1 MSDGPG
7 LIDFS
12 SLDKLFLISGP
23 CVIESE
29 AHCLETAGQLK
40 EIGLELNIPL
50 IFKASFDKANRTSI
64 SSFRGPGLD
73 EGLEILQRVREEI
86 GLPVTSDVHETA
98 QVGEA
103 ARVLDLIQIPAFLS
117 RQTDLIACA
126 AATGRA
132 VNIKKGQFLAPWD
145 VRHALEKARG
155 AGAREVLIT
164 ERGASFGYN
173 NLVVDFK
180 SVPIL
185 RSLGAVVVF
194 DGTHSVQLPGGAGSS
209 SGGQAEFIPALVRA
223 ALAVGVHGLFLEVH
237 QNPEQALS
245 DGANALRLDGL
256 KAVLEVGLEIDRL
269 IRPTL
274 VAEKSHQNPG
284 VSEG

>member
-7 LIDFS
+7 SIDFS

-29 AHCLETAGQLK
+29 EHCLETAGQLK
-40 EIGLELNIPL
+40 EIGLELDIPI

-64 SSFRGPGLD
+64 SSFRGPGL
-73 EGLEILQRVREEI
+73 EKGLETLHRVKEAT
-86 GLPVTSDVHETA
+86 GLPVTTDVHETS
-98 QVGEA
+98 QVAEA
-103 ARVLDLIQIPAFLS
+103 ARVLDLIQVPAFLC
-117 RQTDLIACA
+117 RQTDLITSA
-126 AATGRA
+126 AATGRP

-145 VRHALEKARG
+145 ARHAIEKAR
-155 AGAREVLIT
+155 AVGARDVLIT

-180 SVPIL
+180 SIPIL
-185 RSLGAVVVF
+185 RGLGAVVVF

-209 SGGQAEFIPALVRA
+209 SGGQAEFISALVRA

-245 DGANALRLDGL
+245 DGTNALRLDSL
-256 KAVLEVGLEIDRL
+256 KRVLEVGLEIDRL
-269 IRPTL
+269 VRGRI
-274 VAEKSHQNPG
+274 EN
-284 VSEG
+284 

>member
-1 MSDGPG
+1 MSDGSG
-7 LIDFS
+7 SIDFS
-12 SLDKLFLISGP
+12 SPGKLFLISGP

-50 IFKASFDKANRTSI
+50 IFKASFDKANRTSL

-73 EGLEILQRVREEI
+73 EGLEILQRVREET

-117 RQTDLIACA
+117 RQTDLIAFA
-126 AATGRA
+126 AASGRA
-132 VNIKKGQFLAPWD
+132 INIKKGQFLAPWD
-145 VRHALEKARG
+145 ARHALEKARA

-164 ERGASFGYN
+164 ERGVSFGYN

-180 SVPIL
+180 SIPIL
-185 RSLGAVVVF
+185 RGLGAVVVF

-209 SGGQAEFIPALVRA
+209 SGGQSEFIPALVRA

-237 QNPEQALS
+237 QNPERALS
-245 DGANALRLDGL
+245 DGTNALRLDSL
-256 KAVLEVGLEIDRL
+256 RTVLELGLEIDRL
-269 IRPTL
+269 VRPTL
-274 VAEKSHQNPG
+274 NA
-284 VSEG
+284 SEPAAGAAGRK